1 MRSLNSRLAKIE
13 PVVQARLEAERAA
26 AVRAMVDWVET
37 HSPAEQRAYEAWLLW
52 RLAGHPPDDA
62 PSADALALALQVD
75 DAMPAELLLRYKR
88 TLRTELT

>member
-26 AVRAMVDWVET
+26 AVRGMVDWVET
-37 HSPAEQRAYEAWLLW
+37 HSPAEQRAYLAWLEW

-62 PSADALALALQVD
+62 PPADVMAMALAVD

>member
-1 MRSLNSRLAKIE
+1 MQARLDRLEAAAR
-13 PVVQARLEAERAA
+13 ARLEAERAA
-26 AVRAMVDWVET
+26 AVRGMVDWVET
-37 HSPAEQRAYEAWLLW
+37 HSPAEQRAYLAWLEW

-62 PSADALALALQVD
+62 PPADVMAMALAVD